1 MKTFNDF
8 INSIKDQND
17 LTVNESKK
25 AFDQILSQKIEEKKI
40 IDFLTSLSRKGESV
54 NEILGAVKS
63 IKKKQKLFLVLKT
76 HLILVVLVATVQKH
90 LIFQQP
96 SLLFAHHVMFV

>member
-54 NEILGAVKS
+54 NEMLGAVKS
-63 IKKKQKLFLVLKT
+63 IKKKAKIIEFLF
-76 HLILVVLVATVQKH
+76 
-90 LIFQQP
+90 
-96 SLLFAHHVMFV
+96 

>member
-25 AFDQILSQKIEEKKI
+25 AFDQILSQKI
-40 IDFLTSLSRKGESV
+40 
-54 NEILGAVKS
+54 
-63 IKKKQKLFLVLKT
+63 
-76 HLILVVLVATVQKH
+76 
-90 LIFQQP
+90 
-96 SLLFAHHVMFV
+96 